1 MCFCCFVFY
10 VSFLCVCRSMQKL
23 TQLERLDLGSNEF
36 TEVVS
41 IFQSVCHCSGLSPHP
56 SLICSLSYFGF
67 FKHVCWN
74 FSFPYTLNRHL
85 YMIMWFI
92 FLSLLTTTCFLFS
105 TCAAWGG
112 GVADWTQGAV
122 DGREQT
128 DLFTWGIIYAHIPVQ
143 WLLRLN
149 TSSWDYFPRF
159 SPNPPKLCVSSS
171 LHQNELQSVYIRLWA
186 L

>member
-1 MCFCCFVFY
+1 
-10 VSFLCVCRSMQKL
+10 
-23 TQLERLDLGSNEF
+23 
-36 TEVVS
+36 
-41 IFQSVCHCSGLSPHP
+41 
-56 SLICSLSYFGF
+56 
-67 FKHVCWN
+67 
-74 FSFPYTLNRHL
+74 
-85 YMIMWFI
+85 MIMWFI
-92 FLSLLTTTCFLFS
+92 FFSLLTTTCFLFS

-159 SPNPPKLCVSSS
+159 SPNPPKLCLLKSSSKRAAVS
-171 LHQNELQSVYIRLWA
+171 LHQTLSSLKPAERLRFERDSVVGWTRTTKCIVLGLHMSPRKKSAMNEFLCRCVDSQDLLNEA
-186 L
+186 LLSSKWPACL

>member
-1 MCFCCFVFY
+1 
-10 VSFLCVCRSMQKL
+10 
-23 TQLERLDLGSNEF
+23 
-36 TEVVS
+36 
-41 IFQSVCHCSGLSPHP
+41 
-56 SLICSLSYFGF
+56 
-67 FKHVCWN
+67 
-74 FSFPYTLNRHL
+74 
-85 YMIMWFI
+85 MIMWFI
-92 FLSLLTTTCFLFS
+92 FFSLLTTTCFLFS

-159 SPNPPKLCVSSS
+159 SPNPPKLCLLKSSS
-171 LHQNELQSVYIRLWA
+171 KRAAVSLHETLSSLKPAERAALWTRFCRRMNSHNKMHSFGFAYVPHKKISYEWILMSVCWQSGFVKWGSSFIQMTSLFVSGS
-186 L
+186 